1 MDPFT
6 AMLVRENQNWA
17 WVWPGTGLIKSSD
30 VMGMG
35 NSLPAP
41 PGAILTTTNI
51 ADLKPYPVILPPP
64 AAPPVSSTKLPIPVG
79 KRFTF
84 SNVETAIGDLFSPL
98 VDLTGSDGYIDGD
111 TWQGKNSQ
119 GYSGVWEKVPGT
131 FGAGWNWQKTA

>member
-1 MDPFT
+1 MAQCTGDGG
-6 AMLVRENQNWA
+6 
-17 WVWPGTGLIKSSD
+17 GTQLSRRD
-30 VMGMG
+30 D
-35 NSLPAP
+35 

-111 TWQGKNSQ
+111 TWTELARAMRQLRSR
-119 GYSGVWEKVPGT
+119 EKVPGIQSVS
-131 FGAGWNWQKTA
+131 AGMECCLAKDCA